1 MHWRFACGLGRAT
14 GGEYLAL
21 RANIAS
27 HTVLE
32 KILEEYVSISIEKA
46 YCQRI
51 SDAQI
56 ELNWGFASGV
66 GRATGGEYL
75 PLRMNIASHTVFEK
89 ILEENVSVSIVQAYC
104 QRISDAQIK
113 LNRGFARGLG

>member
-32 KILEEYVSISIEKA
+32 KILEEYVSISIE
-46 YCQRI
+46 
-51 SDAQI
+51 
-56 ELNWGFASGV
+56 
-66 GRATGGEYL
+66 
-75 PLRMNIASHTVFEK
+75 
-89 ILEENVSVSIVQAYC
+89 QAYC
-104 QRISDAQIK
+104 QRISIAQIK
-113 LNRGFARGLG
+113 LHWSFACGLGRAPGDDYLDV